1 MMKVTYPNFL
11 RDQDE
16 TTAKRLWWTHI
27 ENIDPVKIEKAL
39 RDMVDEY
46 PKFAPTVGEF
56 KKLCRGQASA
66 VQKPPQGLPIC
77 PKCRSYTITQRH
89 YDLCETG
96 SVQPEVFP
104 RVEPGEARKALAELL
119 GW

>member
-27 ENIDPVKIEKAL
+27 ENIDPVNEF
-39 RDMVDEY
+39 
-46 PKFAPTVGEF
+46 PKFAPTIGEF

-66 VQKPPQGLPIC
+66 QQTPQGLPIC

-89 YDLCETG
+89 YYVCETG
-96 SVQPEVFP
+96 SVQPEVFA

>member
-1 MMKVTYPNFL
+1 MK
-11 RDQDE
+11 RDCDQAALVEPPREALSAD
-16 TTAKRLWWTHI
+16 K
-27 ENIDPVKIEKAL
+27 IDAGS
-39 RDMVDEY
+39 DATMADEY
-46 PKFAPTVGEF
+46 PKIAPPTVGEF

-66 VQKPPQGLPIC
+66 EQKPPQGLPIC

-89 YDLCETG
+89 YDVCETG